1 VTLQSGLG
9 IDVGGTGVKAGL
21 VNLSTGELISKR
33 VRVNTPKPATP
44 EAVAGAIRSV
54 VETVAMD
61 NALPSDLPVG
71 AGVPCVVKNGVTLTA
86 ANIDKKWIGAQ
97 ADEIIGAALGRKV
110 LVINDADAAAIA
122 EGRLGAG
129 KDVPGTVLVL
139 TIGTGIGSGLLV
151 DGRLVPNT
159 ELGHLEFKG
168 KDAETNLSGA
178 SRERRRLR
186 WKTWA
191 TEFDQYLA
199 RVELYVAPDL
209 IILGGGVSKV
219 MDKYKQFLTSRAPIV
234 PAKYLNT
241 SGIIG
246 AALAARDAVEGHP
259 DIVQVPPTLAML
271 ANDASGLVPDPSGPA
286 PI

>member
-1 VTLQSGLG
+1 VAARFGLG
-9 IDVGGTGVKAGL
+9 IDVGGTGVKAAVVDLTTGDL
-21 VNLSTGELISKR
+21 VTKR

-44 EAVAGAIRSV
+44 EAVA
-54 VETVAMD
+54 ETIKTVLETLAMER
-61 NALPSDLPVG
+61 ALGPDLPTG
-71 AGVPCVVKNGVTLTA
+71 AGLPCVVKNGVTLTA

-97 ADEIIGAALGRKV
+97 ADEIIGNTLGRRV

-122 EGRLGAG
+122 EARLGAG

-151 DGRLVPNT
+151 NGRLVPNT

-168 KDAETNLSGA
+168 KDAETSLSGA

-186 WKTWA
+186 WKSWA

-199 RVELYVAPDL
+199 RVELYLSPDL

-219 MDKYKQFLTSRAPIV
+219 MDKYKEYLTARAPII

-246 AALAARDAVEGHP
+246 AALAAADAAEGRP
-259 DIVQVPPTLAML
+259 DVIHQR
-271 ANDASGLVPDPSGPA
+271 PDVISVGTETPGPA